1 MLGGGVYSNKEFMNR
16 VSEFQAGEVV
26 GIEYVWDKIFDLRI
40 IREQNIRFDVKR
52 ERHEDCVFVMDYL
65 KSLNHKQNRV
75 LISPTF
81 VYEYHIHIGSISSS
95 FDPLLF
101 EKTRN
106 YFQYI
111 KSNLK
116 YYGIFEGKTLEGY
129 YHGYI
134 NKVIG
139 QIIAY
144 RNQEKQDGFEK
155 YLYGDEDFLEGLRR
169 YEIRNQHETTEVLN
183 LLREI
188 FL

>member
-1 MLGGGVYSNKEFMNR
+1 MNR
-16 VSEFQAGEVV
+16 VSGFQAGEVV
-26 GIEYVWDKIFDLRI
+26 GIEYVWDKIFDLWI
-40 IREQNIRFDVKR
+40 IREQNIRFD
-52 ERHEDCVFVMDYL
+52 ERRDCYEDWVFVMDYL
-65 KSLNHKQNRV
+65 KSLSRRRNRV

-81 VYEYHIHIGSISSS
+81 IYDYYIHSDSTSNS
-95 FDPLLF
+95 YDLLLF

-106 YFQYI
+106 CFQYI
-111 KSNLK
+111 KGNLK
-116 YYGIFEGKTLEGY
+116 HYGIFEGKTLEGY